1 MAARFGAAGIGETGE
16 VMGKT
21 RRNRVVAALGAGG
34 VLATVLS
41 AAGPAALAQPTALPK
56 ACVAIEALVTDG
68 ISGPGTGGGEVLR
81 VSPGGQSTLTTN
93 SSPPGNPALDT
104 PSDMAF
110 LPNGDIVITDEG
122 SAARRPAV
130 IEVNPGTGA
139 RTLISGRGQGSG
151 PALQVPVSVAVEAS
165 GDILV
170 ADEGATAGTQLLR
183 ITPATGDRV
192 VLSANGTGTG
202 PTLTGSSLGLEG
214 GVIYLMDQAGTI
226 MSVDPV
232 TGDRTLISGP
242 TRGTGPGF
250 AFPVSMASD
259 SANSVVVLDMKQAP
273 VGPGFGLG
281 ALIRVDLATGN
292 RTVLSVDGTPKGSP
306 VFDTPIDVRY
316 DACENAFYV
325 LQTGFG
331 SPSEPG
337 RVMKVDATTGTR
349 SLFATYQGAEN
360 YALLLRP
367 APVKLPGGGAG
378 QPSNQ

>member
-1 MAARFGAAGIGETGE
+1 
-16 VMGKT
+16 
-21 RRNRVVAALGAGG
+21 VAALGAGG

-41 AAGPAALAQPTALPK
+41 AAGPAALAQPTAMPK

-81 VSPGGQSTLTTN
+81 VSPGGQGTLTTN
-93 SSPPGNPALDT
+93 SSPSGNPRLDT

-110 LPNGDIVITDEG
+110 LPSGDIVITDEG
-122 SAARRPAV
+122 SSALRPAV

-170 ADEGATAGTQLLR
+170 ADEGGTAGTQLLR
-183 ITPATGDRV
+183 ISPATGDRV
-192 VLSANGTGTG
+192 VLSANGTGSG
-202 PTLTGSSLGLEG
+202 PTLTGAAAGLEG

-242 TRGTGPGF
+242 TRGTGPAF
-250 AFPVSMASD
+250 VFPVSMASD
-259 SANSVVVLDMKQAP
+259 SASSVVVLDMKQAP

-281 ALIRVDLATGN
+281 ALIRVDLATGD

-331 SPSEPG
+331 SPKEPG

-367 APVKLPGGGAG
+367 VPVKLPGGGAG